1 LSRREHSRA
10 ELVQKLRQ
18 RGFEREAVTDVVER
32 LASQGWVSDER
43 FARELVRVRA
53 ASGYGPLRILAEL
66 RRRGVPEEA
75 AEAVLET
82 QAEDWAGRAEQARRK
97 RFGTAA
103 ANDFRELARQ
113 VRFLERRGFAADH
126 IRRVT
131 RAGDDT

>member
-1 LSRREHSRA
+1 MA
-10 ELVQKLRQ
+10 
-18 RGFEREAVTDVVER
+18 VVER
-32 LASQGWVSDER
+32 LVSQGWVSDER
-43 FARELVRVRA
+43 FAREMVRVRTA
-53 ASGYGPLRILAEL
+53 AGYGPLRILAEL

-75 AEAVLET
+75 AQAVLESR
-82 QAEDWAGRAEQARRK
+82 AEDWAERAERARRK

-103 ANDFRELARQ
+103 ARDFRELARQ